1 MKKSW
6 KILIIALA
14 VLGVM
19 AATCPGRQ
27 RHIDAQLKFMSKALN
42 KQVKSL
48 EKSYKAEFN
57 QEMEDEGKRL
67 LSQLSESL
75 INQMRPGIEQVFVTR
90 NFVLFSLGQLE
101 NETEGKMTVS
111 VGFLGMVFL
120 TNKKE
125 FKTNVNLNT

>member
-1 MKKSW
+1 M
-6 KILIIALA
+6 
-14 VLGVM
+14 
-19 AATCPGRQ
+19 ATCPGRQ

-75 INQMRPGIEQVFVTR
+75 INQMKPGIEQVFVTR

-101 NETEGKMTVS
+101 NETDGKMTVS

-125 FKTNVNLNT
+125 FKTNVNLN

>member
-1 MKKSW
+1 MKKAW
-6 KILIIALA
+6 KILIIVLA

-27 RHIDAQLKFMSKALN
+27 RHIDAQLNFMSKALD

>member
-1 MKKSW
+1 MKKAW
-6 KILIIALA
+6 KILIIVLA

-75 INQMRPGIEQVFVTR
+75 INQMKPGIEQVFVTR

-101 NETEGKMTVS
+101 NETDGKMTVS

-125 FKTNVNLNT
+125 FKTNVNLN

>member
-1 MKKSW
+1 MKKAW
-6 KILIIALA
+6 KILIIVLA

-75 INQMRPGIEQVFVTR
+75 INQMKPGIEQVFVTR

-125 FKTNVNLNT
+125 FKTNVNLN

>member
-6 KILIIALA
+6 KILIIVLA

-125 FKTNVNLNT
+125 FKTNVNLN

>member
-1 MKKSW
+1 MKKAW
-6 KILIIALA
+6 KILIIVLA

-101 NETEGKMTVS
+101 NETERKMTVS

>member
-6 KILIIALA
+6 KILIIVLA

-19 AATCPGRQ
+19 VATCPGRQ
-27 RHIDAQLKFMSKALN
+27 RHIDAQLKFMSKAMN

-75 INQMRPGIEQVFVTR
+75 INQMKPGIEQVFVTR

-120 TNKKE
+120 PNKKE
-125 FKTNVNLNT
+125 FKTNVNLNM

>member
-1 MKKSW
+1 MKKAW
-6 KILIIALA
+6 KILIIVLA

-27 RHIDAQLKFMSKALN
+27 RHIDAQLEFMSKALN

-125 FKTNVNLNT
+125 FKTNVNLN

>member
-6 KILIIALA
+6 KILIIVLA

-19 AATCPGRQ
+19 AVSCPGRQ

-125 FKTNVNLNT
+125 FKTNVNLN

>member
-6 KILIIALA
+6 KILIIVLA
-14 VLGVM
+14 VMGVM

>member
-6 KILIIALA
+6 KILIIVLA

-19 AATCPGRQ
+19 AVSCPGRQ
-27 RHIDAQLKFMSKALN
+27 RHIDVQLKFMSKALD

-57 QEMEDEGKRL
+57 QEMEDEGKKL

-75 INQMRPGIEQVFVTR
+75 INQMKPGIEQVFVTR
-90 NFVLFSLGQLE
+90 NCVLFSLGQLE

-125 FKTNVNLNT
+125 FKTNVNLN

>member
-6 KILIIALA
+6 KILIIVLA

-19 AATCPGRQ
+19 AVTCPGRQ

-57 QEMEDEGKRL
+57 QEMEDEGK
-67 LSQLSESL
+67 
-75 INQMRPGIEQVFVTR
+75 
-90 NFVLFSLGQLE
+90 
-101 NETEGKMTVS
+101 MTVS

-125 FKTNVNLNT
+125 FKTNVNLN

>member
-1 MKKSW
+1 MKKAW
-6 KILIIALA
+6 KILIIVLA

-27 RHIDAQLKFMSKALN
+27 RHIDTQLKFMSKALN

-75 INQMRPGIEQVFVTR
+75 INQMRPGIKQVFVSR

-111 VGFLGMVFL
+111 IGFLGMVFL

-125 FKTNVNLNT
+125 FKTNVNLN